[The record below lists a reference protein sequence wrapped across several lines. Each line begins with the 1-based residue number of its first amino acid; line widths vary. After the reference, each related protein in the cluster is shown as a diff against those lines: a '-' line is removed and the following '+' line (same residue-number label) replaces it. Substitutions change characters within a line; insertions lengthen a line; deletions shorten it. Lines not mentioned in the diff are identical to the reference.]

1 MKKDV
6 ELIRLRMLDFKYHI
20 EYSRNICL
28 EKNRV
33 RNVWCMRE
41 RDPQIGVAEI
51 D

>member
-28 EKNRV
+28 EKKT
-33 RNVWCMRE
+33 MLE
-41 RDPQIGVAEI
+41 MFGA
-51 D
+51 